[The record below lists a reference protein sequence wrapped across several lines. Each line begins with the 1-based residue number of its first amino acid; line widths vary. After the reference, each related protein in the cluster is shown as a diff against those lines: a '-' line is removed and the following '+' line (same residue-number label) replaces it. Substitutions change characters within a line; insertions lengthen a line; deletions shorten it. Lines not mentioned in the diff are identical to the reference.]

1 MNTNFGYLFIAAILL
16 TACSPKIATTPTS
29 AKMQTLTVE
38 GQILD
43 KSTQINDIKKALE
56 KQTMEMEGLTQVI
69 KVATD
74 AASVSSK
81 KASDSAAEM
90 KNKVADLG
98 KAASTDIYAEAAAK
112 DAHKVYKLNT
122 KLSKLQKDSILK
134 EKQIAD
140 LNIELEKLKVP
151 QATATATVK

>member
-1 MNTNFGYLFIAAILL
+1 MNVSLGYLLVTIIILSG
-16 TACSPKIATTPTS
+16 CSPKTTQPAIS
-29 AKMQTLTVE
+29 AKMQVLTVE

-43 KSTQINDIKKALE
+43 KSTKINDINKALE
-56 KQTMEMEGLTQVI
+56 KQSMEMKALTEEI
-69 KVATD
+69 KVATE
-74 AASVSSK
+74 AASISAK
-81 KASDSAAEM
+81 KASDSASEM

-122 KLSKLQKDSILK
+122 KLSKLQEDSISK

-140 LNIELEKLKVP
+140 LNVDLEKLKAP
-151 QATATATVK
+151 QATATAK

>member
-1 MNTNFGYLFIAAILL
+1 MNANFSYLFIAAILL
-16 TACSPKIATTPTS
+16 TACSPKIGPMPIS
-29 AKMQTLTVE
+29 SKMEFLTLE

-43 KSTQINDIKKALE
+43 KSTKINDIRKAVE
-56 KQTMEMEGLTQVI
+56 KQSLEMTALTEEI

-74 AASVSSK
+74 AASLSSK
-81 KASDSAAEM
+81 KTSDSAIEM

-98 KAASTDIYAEAAAK
+98 KAATTDVYAEAAAK

-122 KLSKLQKDSILK
+122 RLSKLQEDRISR

-140 LNIELEKLKVP
+140 LNIELEKLRLP
-151 QATATATVK
+151 QATATTK